1 MHEATFINLADAHLC
16 SDCEAVGDSA
26 IRCPRCQ
33 SNALIAVSR
42 AIHRHRD
49 SIRFVCNP
57 PDDCTLEA
65 AA

>member
-1 MHEATFINLADAHLC
+1 MQEATFVNLADAHLC

-33 SNALIAVSR
+33 SNALIAISR

-49 SIRFVCNP
+49 SIRFVCAP
-57 PDDCTLEA
+57 EERALEA
-65 AA
+65 A